1 MGVGGMLHVM
11 GVAKV
16 LEGVAKVLEGVA
28 KVLGVCGWYGLLA
41 R

>member
-1 MGVGGMLHVM
+1 MGVSGMLRVM